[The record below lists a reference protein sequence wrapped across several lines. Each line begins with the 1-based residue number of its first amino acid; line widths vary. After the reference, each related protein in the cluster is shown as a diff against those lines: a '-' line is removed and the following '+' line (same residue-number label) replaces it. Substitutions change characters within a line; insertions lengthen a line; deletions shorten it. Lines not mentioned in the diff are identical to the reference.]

1 MVHTQNSG
9 LAEPAPLPTDGG
21 GWFAVFRL
29 LRGAWFADLV
39 RNFLEFFCC
48 KCFLC
53 CDFIPFVGGRGFG
66 DDCRFVCDIFW
77 GLDKDVA
84 AGRAESLLSSVLNSQ
99 ISLHQS

>member
-1 MVHTQNSG
+1 M
-9 LAEPAPLPTDGG
+9 EPAPPPQRV
-21 GWFAVFRL
+21 VFGSGCWRL
-29 LRGAWFADLV
+29 LCGAFTAD
-39 RNFLEFFCC
+39 FLCSLLGVLSLPFCC

>member
-53 CDFIPFVGGRGFG
+53 CDFIPVVGGR
-66 DDCRFVCDIFW
+66 RFWRCLQFRCDTSW
-77 GLDKDVA
+77 GLETDVA

-99 ISLHQS
+99 ISLHQR